1 MQMHNAENER
11 IKRQYFLYL
20 KEAKR
25 YNEASL
31 DGVAKALNRF
41 EVYTKFRSFKNFH
54 IEQAVGFKRQLS
66 NQVNARTG
74 KPLSKATLHST
85 LTALRNFFHWL
96 AGRPGFRSRLSYSD
110 ADYFNLSEKETRI
123 AKAHREQRVPTLEQI
138 QHVLEQMP
146 ASSDIERRNR
156 ALIAFT
162 LLTGMRDRAIASL
175 KLKYVNIEANCVFQ
189 DAREVRT
196 KFSKTFTTY
205 FFPVGD
211 DVRRIVVDWIKYL
224 QMEKLWGIDD
234 PVFPATRIAL
244 GANQQFQA
252 SGLER
257 KHWSTATPIRT
268 IFKDAFTNAGLPY
281 FNPHSFRKTLA
292 QLGERLCRTPEE
304 FKAWSQNLGHEKV
317 LTTFSSYGEVATVRQ
332 AEIICQLRHPNRTD
346 AHVEDLF
353 EEFRA
358 IAARMSSAS

>member
-1 MQMHNAENER
+1 MQTYNAENER

-25 YNEASL
+25 YNEATL

-41 EVYTKFRSFKNFH
+41 EVYTKFRSFKSFH

-66 NQVNARTG
+66 GQLNARTG
-74 KPLSKATLHST
+74 KPLSKATLYST
-85 LTALRNFFHWL
+85 LSALRNFFHWL

-110 ADYFNLSEKETRI
+110 ADYFNLSDKETRV
-123 AKAHREQRVPTLEQI
+123 AKAHREQRIPTLEQI
-138 QHVLEQMP
+138 RYVVEKMP
-146 ASSDIERRNR
+146 TSSDIERRNR

-162 LLTGMRDRAIASL
+162 LLTGMRDRAITSL
-175 KLKYVNIEANCVFQ
+175 KLKHLDIESERVVQ

-211 DVRRIVVDWIKYL
+211 DMRRIVFDWIEYL
-224 QMEKLWGIDD
+224 QKEKLWGPDD
-234 PVFPATRIAL
+234 PVFPATHISVGSTRL
-244 GANQQFQA
+244 FQA

-257 KHWSTATPIRT
+257 KHWNTTTSIRR
-268 IFKDAFTNAGLPY
+268 IFKDAFTEAGLPY

-292 QLGERLCRTPEE
+292 QLGEKLCRTPEE

-317 LTTFSSYGEVATVRQ
+317 LTTFSSYGEVGSVRQ
-332 AEIICQLRHPNRTD
+332 AEIIIGLGAAKEPEGRLD
-346 AHVEDLF
+346 AL
-353 EEFRA
+353 
-358 IAARMSSAS
+358 ARELIQVVQRNS

>member
-1 MQMHNAENER
+1 MQTYSAENER

-25 YNEASL
+25 YSEATL

-54 IEQAVGFKRQLS
+54 IEQAVGFKRYLS
-66 NQVNARTG
+66 GQVNARTG
-74 KPLSKATLHST
+74 KPLSKATLYST
-85 LTALRNFFHWL
+85 FSALRNFFHWL

-110 ADYFNLSEKETRI
+110 ADYFNLSEKETRV
-123 AKAHREQRVPTLEQI
+123 AKAHREQPVPTPEQI
-138 QHVLEQMP
+138 QHVLGKMP
-146 ASSDIERRNR
+146 ATSDIERRNR

-175 KLKYVNIEANCVFQ
+175 KLKHLNIDASCVVQ

-205 FFPVGD
+205 FFPVGE
-211 DVRRIVVDWIKYL
+211 DVTRIVADWVEYL
-224 QMEKLWGIDD
+224 QIEKLWGTDD
-234 PVFPATRIAL
+234 PVFPATHVSLDADR
-244 GANQQFQA
+244 QFHA

-281 FNPHSFRKTLA
+281 FNPHSLRKTLA
-292 QLGERLCRTPEE
+292 QLGEKLCRTPEE

-317 LTTFSSYGEVATVRQ
+317 LTTFSSYGEVATARQ
-332 AEIICQLRHPNRTD
+332 AEIVRDLGAAKEPEHQLDT
-346 AHVEDLF
+346 L
-353 EEFRA
+353 
-358 IAARMSSAS
+358 ARELIRVVQRNT